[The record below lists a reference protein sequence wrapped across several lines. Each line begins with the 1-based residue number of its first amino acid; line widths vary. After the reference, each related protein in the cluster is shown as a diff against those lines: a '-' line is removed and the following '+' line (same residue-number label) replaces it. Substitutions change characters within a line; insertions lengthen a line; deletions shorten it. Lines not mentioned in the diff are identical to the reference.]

1 MALQGPFAV
10 IADQSARDVV
20 EALRAAGAYPI
31 IEARWADAVAVLKA
45 RPPQAVIL
53 ADGCADRA
61 RAAVLEKAL
70 EVQAEQEAGLFTPVI
85 ARARDDAAQRFAD
98 ALVIGAKAP
107 PERLIGRLNAALRVR
122 NLHATVLRRMR
133 ALAARSKQL
142 PELSD
147 ADPLD
152 EASVL
157 VAGRGRSY
165 PSLCTAAGGHVGVVG
180 ALTVEGA
187 ARALKARE
195 IDGMIIGEGF
205 GARVVEA
212 LLTVLAEEERF
223 RDLPVAMVGNHAA
236 VIETFAASLPNL
248 ERVGGGPQRAID
260 HLVPYLRLHAF
271 ARRFK
276 RMLASLDARG
286 AIDPDSGLL
295 ANAVFWR
302 NLNRA
307 IDDADKRGAALSI
320 ARFSLPAADRR
331 MSLEA
336 ARLVGRLMHQVDF
349 ACQKTD
355 KSIFIV
361 FTETDLRAAHV
372 VTRRIASL
380 LKKVMLATDGK
391 AAPEPAVTLATLK
404 PRDTTDS
411 LIARI
416 VEEPPKPRREQ
427 SFRPSWPGL
436 SRPST
441 TS

>member
-31 IEARWADAVAVLKA
+31 IEARWADAAAVLKA

-61 RAAVLEKAL
+61 CAAVLEKAL

-336 ARLVGRLMHQVDF
+336 ARLVGRLMRQVDF
-349 ACQKTD
+349 ACQEAD
-355 KSIFIV
+355 KSIFTV

-372 VTRRIASL
+372 VTQRIASL
-380 LKKVMLATDGK
+380 LKMVILATDGK

-404 PRDTTDS
+404 PRGTTDS

-416 VEEPPKPRREQ
+416 VEEPPKPA
-427 SFRPSWPGL
+427 
-436 SRPST
+436 
-441 TS
+441 

>member
-31 IEARWADAVAVLKA
+31 IEARWADAAAVLKA

-98 ALVIGAKAP
+98 ALVIGAKTP
-107 PERLIGRLNAALRVR
+107 PERLIGRLNAVLRVR

-133 ALAARSKQL
+133 TLAARSKQL
-142 PELSD
+142 PELSH

-180 ALTVEGA
+180 ALTDEGA

-260 HLVPYLRLHAF
+260 HLVPYLRLYAF

-331 MSLEA
+331 MSLKA
-336 ARLVGRLMHQVDF
+336 ARLVGRLMRQVDF
-349 ACQKTD
+349 ACQEAD
-355 KSIFIV
+355 KSIFTV

-416 VEEPPKPRREQ
+416 VEEPPKPA
-427 SFRPSWPGL
+427 
-436 SRPST
+436 
-441 TS
+441 

>member
-31 IEARWADAVAVLKA
+31 IEARWADAAAVLKA

-336 ARLVGRLMHQVDF
+336 ARLVGRLMRQVDF
-349 ACQKTD
+349 ACQEAD
-355 KSIFIV
+355 KSIFTV

-416 VEEPPKPRREQ
+416 VEEPPKPA
-427 SFRPSWPGL
+427 
-436 SRPST
+436 
-441 TS
+441 

>member
-10 IADQSARDVV
+10 IADQPARDVV

-31 IEARWADAVAVLKA
+31 IEARWADAAAVLQA
-45 RPPQAVIL
+45 RSPQAVIL

-70 EVQAEQEAGLFTPVI
+70 EIQAEQEAGLFTPVI
-85 ARARDDAAQRFAD
+85 ARARDNAAQRFAD
-98 ALVIGAKAP
+98 ALVIAAKAP

-133 ALAARSKQL
+133 TLAARSKEL
-142 PELSD
+142 PELPD

-165 PSLCTAAGGHVGVVG
+165 PSLCTAVGDHVGVVS

-195 IDGMIIGEGF
+195 VDGMIVGEGF
-205 GARVVEA
+205 GVRVVEA
-212 LLTVLAEEERF
+212 LLTVLAEEARF
-223 RDLPVAMVGNHAA
+223 RDLPVAVVGNHTAI
-236 VIETFAASLPNL
+236 IETFAAALPNL
-248 ERVGGGPQRAID
+248 ERVGGAPQRAID
-260 HLVPYLRLHAF
+260 HLLPYIRLHAF
-271 ARRFK
+271 ARRLK
-276 RMLASLDARG
+276 RMLASLDAKG
-286 AIDPDSGLL
+286 AIDPDTGLL
-295 ANAVFWR
+295 ANGVFWR
-302 NLNRA
+302 DLIRA
-307 IDDADKRGAALSI
+307 VDDADKRGAALSI

-336 ARLVGRLMHQVDF
+336 ARLVGRLMRQVDF
-349 ACQKTD
+349 ACQEGN
-355 KSIFIV
+355 KSIFTV

-372 VTRRIASL
+372 VTRRIASV
-380 LKKVMLATDGK
+380 LKKVMLAADGK
-391 AAPEPAVTLATLK
+391 AGAEPAVTLATLK
-404 PRDTTDS
+404 PTDTTDS

-416 VEEPPKPRREQ
+416 VEEPPNPA
-427 SFRPSWPGL
+427 
-436 SRPST
+436 
-441 TS
+441 

>member
-31 IEARWADAVAVLKA
+31 IEARWADAAAVLKA

-180 ALTVEGA
+180 ALTVGGA

-336 ARLVGRLMHQVDF
+336 ARLVGRLMRQVDF
-349 ACQKTD
+349 ACQEAD
-355 KSIFIV
+355 KSIFTV

-416 VEEPPKPRREQ
+416 VEEPPKPA
-427 SFRPSWPGL
+427 
-436 SRPST
+436 
-441 TS
+441 